1 MSSIFVPEQA
11 SFETKAKFP
20 AIFAKAIT
28 RFNQIKPS
36 EKLVA
41 DLVNNLQ
48 EPNGKKLE
56 LSLTEAEEKIWA
68 LWGGLQVRNKAKS

>member
-28 RFNQIKPS
+28 RFNQVKPS

-41 DLVNNLQ
+41 DLVNHLQ
-48 EPNGKKLE
+48 ELKGKKSE
-56 LSLTEAEEKIWA
+56 PSLIEVEEKIWA
-68 LWGGLQVRNKAKS
+68 LWGGLQVRNKA